1 MEKDLARHVVS
12 VAIKT
17 GSHLG
22 DLLPLLKEHMPSQEY
37 EVYAKAIA
45 RAISEIGH
53 EINDRVFAEHPD
65 LQQEIE
71 ARIKKYGV
79 VI

>member
-1 MEKDLARHVVS
+1 MDKDLARHVAS

-37 EVYAKAIA
+37 EIYAKAIA
-45 RAISEIGH
+45 RALYGISH
-53 EINDRVFAEHPD
+53 EINDRIFAEHLD
-65 LQQEIE
+65 LRQEIE
-71 ARIKKYGV
+71 AQIKKYG
-79 VI
+79 